1 MKKLIFIPISF
12 ISYVGWTQSD
22 KTQPDFYNPS
32 SVSKPK
38 GYSHASVIDLGR
50 SKMILLS
57 GQIALDSTGTLVGKG
72 NLEKQTQQVFVNI
85 SNILRE
91 VGGSMNNIVKLNYY
105 LIDVKQIQVVRD
117 IRDKFINLEN
127 PPTSTLVQVT
137 KLFRDDLLI
146 EIEATAVIQKKD

>member
-1 MKKLIFIPISF
+1 
-12 ISYVGWTQSD
+12 
-22 KTQPDFYNPS
+22 
-32 SVSKPK
+32 VSKPK

-50 SKMILLS
+50 SKMIILS
-57 GQIALDSTGTLVGKG
+57 GQIALDSTGTLVGKD
-72 NLEKQTQQVFVNI
+72 NLEKQTQQVFINI
-85 SNILRE
+85 RNILRE

-146 EIEATAVIQKKD
+146 EIEATAIIQK

>member
-12 ISYVGWTQSD
+12 ISYVGWTQND

-50 SKMILLS
+50 SKMIILS

-146 EIEATAVIQKKD
+146 EIEATAIIQK